1 MSGHGDAVLS
11 MEHVSKKFRRGEI
24 YNSLRDLI
32 PATIGMLGRKR
43 SPEVLE
49 GKEFWALNDVSFEVR
64 RGEAFGIVGSN
75 GAGKSTILKLLSGI
89 MKPTSGNITVR
100 GRLSALIEV
109 GAGFHPDL
117 TGRENIFLNG
127 TILGMTRAE
136 IRRKLDDII
145 AFGELENFIDTP
157 VKRFSSGMYARL
169 GFSVAAHVE
178 PDLLIVDEVLSVGD
192 YLFQQKCMDRMTSI
206 LRGGTTVLFVSHN
219 LHAVS
224 ELCQRSMLLE
234 KGRVLACGPTDEVIR
249 QYIGRAQD
257 QRSHEDTRVRIEHV
271 TLRGDR
277 GDSAK
282 FESGE
287 KAYVDVTVAARQRC
301 DDVSIVVQIVN
312 NDFYPIFD
320 TCNARL
326 NNGMSVTLDAGEQL
340 DCTFELDMH
349 LAAGTYHVN
358 VYAHEYSTDRPFGT
372 WRSAA
377 SFFVGQTR
385 FVKGNV
391 NLYPRL
397 QRCEIAPALGG
408 VRDSTATRPD
418 STAGQ
423 LVDAGASA
431 PVSSSSA
438 R

>member
-1 MSGHGDAVLS
+1 
-11 MEHVSKKFRRGEI
+11 
-24 YNSLRDLI
+24 
-32 PATIGMLGRKR
+32 
-43 SPEVLE
+43 
-49 GKEFWALNDVSFEVR
+49 
-64 RGEAFGIVGSN
+64 
-75 GAGKSTILKLLSGI
+75 
-89 MKPTSGNITVR
+89 MKPTRGTITVR

-117 TGRENIFLNG
+117 TGRENIYLNG

-136 IRRKLDDII
+136 IKRKFDDIVD
-145 AFGELENFIDTP
+145 FGGLEAFIDTP

-169 GFSVAAHVE
+169 GFAVAAYVE

-192 YLFQQKCMDRMTSI
+192 YLFQQKCIDRMTEI
-206 LRGGTTVLFVSHN
+206 LRSGTTVLFVSHN

-234 KGRVLACGPTDEVIR
+234 RGRLLGCGPTDEIIR

-257 QRSHEDTRVRIEHV
+257 QRSHEDTSVRI
-271 TLRGDR
+271 DR
-277 GDSAK
+277 IAVRRSNGPTSK

-287 KAYVDVTVAARQRC
+287 KAYIDVTVSARQRT
-301 DDVSIVVQIVN
+301 DDVSIVVQLVN

-326 NNGMSVTLDAGEQL
+326 KGGQSVSLEAGEQL

-358 VYAHEYSTDRPFGT
+358 AYAHEYTSDRPFST

-377 SFFVGQTR
+377 SFFVGETR
-385 FVKGNV
+385 LVKGNV

-397 QRCEIAPALGG
+397 ERCEITQAKAVVADATPATVG
-408 VRDSTATRPD
+408 V
-418 STAGQ
+418 
-423 LVDAGASA
+423 
-431 PVSSSSA
+431 
-438 R
+438 

>member
-32 PATIGMLGRKR
+32 PATIGKLGRKR
-43 SPEVLE
+43 SPDVLE
-49 GKEFWALNDVSFEVR
+49 GKDFWALNDVSFEVR

-117 TGRENIFLNG
+117 TGRENIYLNG

-136 IRRKLDDII
+136 IRRKLDDIV

-169 GFSVAAHVE
+169 GFAVAAHVE

-234 KGRVLACGPTDEVIR
+234 KGRLLACGPTDEVIR

-257 QRSHEDTRVRIEHV
+257 QRSHEDTGVRIEHV
-271 TLRGDR
+271 ALRCER
-277 GDSAK
+277 GGSSK

-301 DDVSIVVQIVN
+301 NDVSIVVQIVN

-326 NNGMSVTLDAGEQL
+326 NDGMSATLDAGEQL
-340 DCTFELDMH
+340 ECTFELDMH

-358 VYAHEYSTDRPFGT
+358 VYAHEYTSDRPFST

-377 SFFVGQTR
+377 SFFVGETR

-391 NLYPRL
+391 NLHPRL
-397 QRCEIAPALGG
+397 QRCEISPVQGG
-408 VRDSTATRPD
+408 VS
-418 STAGQ
+418 
-423 LVDAGASA
+423 DAEGRHA
-431 PVSSSSA
+431 VSPGGDHIE
-438 R
+438 